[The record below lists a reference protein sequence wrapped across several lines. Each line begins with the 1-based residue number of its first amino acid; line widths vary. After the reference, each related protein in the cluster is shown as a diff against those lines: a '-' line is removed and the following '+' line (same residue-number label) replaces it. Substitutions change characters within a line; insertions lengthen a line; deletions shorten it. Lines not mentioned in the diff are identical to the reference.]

1 MESRYRQHP
10 KRTRNI
16 EKEIISNGVDVI
28 DDSFVGKKEKTS
40 TLCVGKFQRLDFVLR
55 VEKNINFSKRCSDN
69 KTQFSIAYSVR
80 ILTVIYIK
88 IIDIEHRYRMRKLKK
103 GVDINFF
110 VRFECQNHIEISA
123 WYFCYLHNMEVIE
136 EHINYT
142 KVKFHVKISMH
153 CSKKLM

>member
-1 MESRYRQHP
+1 MESRDRQHP

-16 EKEIISNGVDVI
+16 EKEIICDGVDVVI
-28 DDSFVGKKEKTS
+28 GDSF
-40 TLCVGKFQRLDFVLR
+40 VGKFQRLDFVLR